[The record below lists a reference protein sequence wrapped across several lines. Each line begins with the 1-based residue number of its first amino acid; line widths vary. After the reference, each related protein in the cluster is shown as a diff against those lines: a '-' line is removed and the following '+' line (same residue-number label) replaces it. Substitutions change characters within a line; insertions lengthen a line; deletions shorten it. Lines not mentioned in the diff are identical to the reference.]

1 MKKKL
6 LNLIPIQK
14 SGIEKLLMT
23 MKLALIIV
31 FFSVLQVSAN
41 VYSQITVTL
50 DVKNESVREVLKT
63 IEQQS
68 QVRFFYSDD
77 LLAMDERI
85 DLKADNENII
95 SVLSDIFSEYPL
107 AFKTYDNNLI
117 VIGPKKLLQDKK
129 ISGTV
134 TGVNGSPLP
143 GVNVVVTGTTTGTTT
158 DIDGKFSIEIPQ
170 EAVSLTLTFIG
181 MESQVVPIG
190 TLSQINVTMIE
201 SAIGLE
207 EVVVVGYGTQKRSD
221 ITGTVASMPK
231 DRLENVPNLNIAQ
244 AIQGAIPGVMIQTS
258 SAGAVP
264 DEAIMIRGRNS
275 ITASN
280 NPLIVVDGIP
290 YSGNISDIN
299 PSDVQ
304 AIEILKDASASAIYG
319 SRGANGIILIT
330 TKEGVIGKNT
340 ISYEGKYSRLSY
352 AKLPDLLTGPE
363 YYEFKMERDP
373 LQMSLEEQAVHDSG
387 KWIDWMDLAFRKG
400 FSQEHNLS
408 VSGGFNDTKYYIGG
422 GLMDITG
429 LTIND
434 NFQRISTRINVETK
448 VADWISI
455 GTRTQLTMDDASGA
469 SPDLASSDGV
479 FGANP
484 NTTAYDE
491 NGKLTVFPW
500 PKKPDGNPLQGI
512 LFKDIDKSYQIV
524 SNNYAIINFPFAKG
538 LSYRINT
545 GIRMRFVNQARY
557 KGRDTQEGS
566 EVRGSATTNRYNSI
580 NTVIENIFNYNKE
593 FGNNSIFAT
602 ALFSYEGSKNS
613 SNGLSAVGFP
623 NDFLSWYSSAQA
635 ELIMPSYTF
644 DETNLISQMLRLNY
658 SYSSRY
664 LVTMTIRRDGYSGF
678 GTQKKWGMFPSIALG
693 WNLANED
700 FFPLKNL
707 FSELKVR
714 ASYGLNGNQA
724 VGAYETISR
733 LTIENMVS
741 GNTSLPGYK
750 PSVLGQDELGWE
762 SSQVLNLGLDFGL
775 LKNRI
780 TGNIN
785 WYLTN
790 TKDLLLART
799 ISAVHGI
806 TSIIQNIGETRNN
819 GLELSISSRNIITN
833 DFQWSTTGNLSFNKN
848 KILSLYGFLDEEG
861 NEVDDIANTW
871 FIGKPIAVNY
881 DFVWDGVWQL
891 DEAAEAATWGSLP
904 GYVKLKDIDGDKS
917 LSGNDRQIIGQTD
930 PKLMWGITNSLSY
943 KNLTLNIFVYGVHGV
958 TKYNELMRDDVF
970 RDIRRNIVKKNWWT
984 PENPTNDFYMNK
996 FEAQYM
1002 GGIIGRI
1009 YEDASFIRIKDIS
1022 LSYDIPKSMIGKIGI
1037 SKLQLFVTGRNLC
1050 TFTKW
1055 SGLDP
1060 ELDSQVSYPLQKE
1073 YVFGLSLGF

>member
-1 MKKKL
+1 ML
-6 LNLIPIQK
+6 VFTLNLSATGFGQISFEAKGK
-14 SGIEKLLMT
+14 SIRDVFGILEKET
-23 MKLALIIV
+23 
-31 FFSVLQVSAN
+31 N
-41 VYSQITVTL
+41 Y
-50 DVKNESVREVLKT
+50 
-63 IEQQS
+63 
-68 QVRFFYSDD
+68 RFFYNDD
-77 LLAMDERI
+77 LKSVDKTI
-85 DLKADNENII
+85 DMNVSDQSIDQILEKLFESTGLGYKILEN
-95 SVLSDIFSEYPL
+95 D
-107 AFKTYDNNLI
+107 LI
-117 VIGPKKLLQDKK
+117 VVTPKNDPQQLM
-129 ISGTV
+129 ISGRVTDASTGEGLAGVSIAVKGTV
-134 TGVNGSPLP
+134 IGVN
-143 GVNVVVTGTTTGTTT
+143 T
-158 DIDGKFSIEIPQ
+158 DANGYYSINPTAQ
-170 EAVSLTLTFIG
+170 DATLTFSFIG
-181 MESQVVPIG
+181 YVAQEIVVGGRTKIDIALAIDVT
-190 TLSQINVTMIE
+190 TLD
-201 SAIGLE
+201 

-231 DRLENVPNLNIAQ
+231 DRLENLPNLNIAQ

-264 DEAIMIRGRNS
+264 NEAIMIRGRNS

-290 YSGNISDIN
+290 YSGSISDIN
-299 PSDVQ
+299 PNDVQ
-304 AIEILKDASASAIYG
+304 TIEILKDASAAAIYG
-319 SRGANGIILIT
+319 SRGANGIILIN
-330 TKEGVIGKNT
+330 TKDGVIGKNT
-340 ISYEGKYSRLSY
+340 VSYEGKFSILSFT
-352 AKLPDLLTGPE
+352 KLPDLLTGPE

-387 KWIDWMDLAFRKG
+387 KWVDWMDFAFRQG

-408 VSGGFNDTKYYIGG
+408 VSGGFNGTKYYIGG

-429 LTIND
+429 ITIND

-448 VADWISI
+448 VADWISF

-484 NTTAYDE
+484 NTIAYDE

-500 PKKPDGNPLQGI
+500 PKKPDGNPLQSI
-512 LFKDIDKSYQIV
+512 LFDDVDKSYQIV
-524 SNNYAIINFPFAKG
+524 SNNYANINFPFAKG

-545 GIRMRFVNQARY
+545 GILMKFIDQAQY

-566 EVRGSATTNRYNSI
+566 EVRGSSTTNRYKNN
-580 NTVIENIFNYNKE
+580 NTVIENILNYNKE

-602 ALFSYEGSKNS
+602 ALFSYEGNRNS
-613 SNGLSAVGFP
+613 SNRLNAVGFP

-635 ELIMPSYTF
+635 ELLLPSYTF
-644 DETNLISQMLRLNY
+644 NETNLISQMLRLNY

-664 LVTMTIRRDGYSGF
+664 LVTMTVRRDGYSGF
-678 GTQKKWGMFPSIALG
+678 GTQKKWGIFPSIALG

-733 LTIENMVS
+733 LTTENMVS

-762 SSQVLNLGLDFGL
+762 SSKVLNLGVDFGL

-780 TGNIN
+780 AGNIN
-785 WYLTN
+785 YYLTY
-790 TKDLLLART
+790 TEDLLLART
-799 ISAVHGI
+799 ISPIHGI
-806 TSIIQNIGETRNN
+806 TSIVQNIGKTKNN
-819 GLELSISSRNIITN
+819 GLELSVFSRNIITN
-833 DFQWSTTGNLSFNKN
+833 NFQWSTTANLSFNKN
-848 KILSLYGFLDEEG
+848 EILSLYGLLDNEG
-861 NEVDDIANTW
+861 KEVDDIANAW

-891 DEAAEAATWGSLP
+891 DEAVEAAKWGSLP
-904 GYVKLKDIDGDKS
+904 GYVKIKDIDGDKT
-917 LSGNDRQIIGQTD
+917 LTGNDRQIIGQTD
-930 PKLMWGITNSLSY
+930 PKLMWGMTNSFSY
-943 KNLTLNIFVYGVHGV
+943 KNLTLNIFVLGVHGV

-970 RDIRRNIVKKNWWT
+970 RDIRRNVIKKNWWT

-1002 GGIIGRI
+1002 AGIIGPI

-1022 LSYDIPKSMIGKIGI
+1022 LSYDIPESMIDKIGI
-1037 SKLQLFVTGRNLC
+1037 SKLQLFITGRNLY

-1073 YVFGLSLGF
+1073 YVFGLRLGF